1 MQGGK
6 GPAKGK
12 GKGKGGGKET
22 GLKLKYKKVSVC
34 LQPAYVVTG
43 AGRVTRHCSVP
54 SLQEESFSD
63 WYTEI
68 IVAAEM
74 IDYYDVGGCYILRP
88 WSYAIWEKIQRYMD
102 E

>member
-1 MQGGK
+1 MGSYARVIYFRLDD
-6 GPAKGK
+6 PAIRN
-12 GKGKGGGKET
+12 
-22 GLKLKYKKVSVC
+22 LLSRMSVW